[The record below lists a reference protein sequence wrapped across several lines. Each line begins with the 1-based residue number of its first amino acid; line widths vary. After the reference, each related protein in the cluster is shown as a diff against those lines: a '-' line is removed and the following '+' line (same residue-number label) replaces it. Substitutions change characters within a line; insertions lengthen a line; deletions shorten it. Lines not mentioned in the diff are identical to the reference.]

1 MERYD
6 PTRRSIGWI
15 AGSLLAMVLAASA
28 AGAQEKRQEL
38 VPRMQG
44 AQLVAALQKGGKVIL
59 LRHTSTE
66 RHSDETIK
74 FVMEDCST
82 QRSLNDEGRREAK
95 QIGEAFQK
103 LGIQVDEVFSS
114 PYCRTL
120 ETGRIAFGK
129 ATPTDTLSV
138 GDALSMDGKVDRG
151 TEIRKM
157 LDTPP
162 AAGKNTV
169 LITHTGN
176 LLYAFGLDSKPEG
189 IAHVFEPNGTGRPSY
204 LGHLTPDEWV
214 QLSGG
219 QAVSGAGRDDA
230 GKP

>member
-1 MERYD
+1 L
-6 PTRRSIGWI
+6 
-15 AGSLLAMVLAASA
+15 AGIVVLVALVASA
-28 AGAQEKRQEL
+28 ALAQEKRQEL

-44 AQLVAALQKGGKVIL
+44 AELVKAVQQGGTVIL

-74 FVMEDCST
+74 FVMEDCTT
-82 QRSLNDEGRREAK
+82 QRTLTDEGRREAK

-103 LGIQVDEVFSS
+103 LGIQVDEVLSS

-129 ATPTDTLSV
+129 ATATDVLSV
-138 GDALSMDGKVDRG
+138 GDALSVDGKVGRG
-151 TEIRKM
+151 TEIRKL

-162 AAGKNTV
+162 AAGKNTI

-176 LLYAFGLDSKPEG
+176 LLYSFGLDSRPEG
-189 IAHVFEPNGTGRPSY
+189 IAHVFAPNGTGRPSY
-204 LGHLTPDEWV
+204 LGHLAPDEWA

-219 QAVSGAGRDDA
+219 QAATGAVGTEA
-230 GKP
+230 KP